1 MHPDNRKIAT
11 AAVSSI
17 WITASILNMVLVGS
31 SLDFADDESK
41 WYIVVTVTALFSAE
55 FVVFCLE
62 EGGPVDL

>member
-1 MHPDNRKIAT
+1 M
-11 AAVSSI
+11 SSI